1 MEISYDLVIV
11 GGGPAGYVG
20 AIRAAQ
26 LGMKVGLVEEK
37 KVGGTCLHEGCIPTK
52 VLLEVAGFLNRA
64 ARAEEFGVRVEP
76 PVRDP
81 DGVLRHRDSIVNR
94 LYHGVQGLLK
104 KNGVEIFNGKGI
116 LTDPG
121 SVSVRAGDESVS
133 GSGAILK
140 SRYILLATGSRPKPW
155 PGLPFGEGPVFDSTA
170 ALSLDPQGKKV
181 GIVGGG
187 VVGVE
192 FADIFRSFGGD
203 VTLLERE
210 NRLIPSEDPEIA
222 DLLRK
227 EYERRG
233 IEVLTGCGIVS
244 AQRNSERVRIRVERA
259 GVEETREF
267 DAVLVSIGRV
277 PNLEGLGLEAVPLSR
292 TRAGFLKVDEVQW
305 TGKAGIHAA
314 GDLTGGPMLAH
325 FASHQAIVAVEHIAG
340 KTPLPVDPLRVPR
353 VIYCHPEIASVGL
366 TLREAAERGIEA
378 KEGRFPLLGNGR
390 SLIHGDRRGIV
401 KVVADPKNGQILGF
415 QGIGPGVS
423 EMIALLAYGMGDHK
437 GIFGL
442 LDTVFP
448 HPTVSEAIWEAG
460 ADVFDRAMH
469 R

>member
-1 MEISYDLVIV
+1 LESPYDLIIV

-52 VLLEVAGFLNRA
+52 VLLEVAGFMNRA
-64 ARAEEFGVRVEP
+64 GRSEEFGVRVEP

-81 DGVLRHRDSIVNR
+81 DGVMRHRDSIVNR
-94 LYHGVQGLLK
+94 LYQGVQGLLK
-104 KNGVEIFNGKGI
+104 KNGVETFNGKGA
-116 LTDPG
+116 LGAPG
-121 SVSVRAGDESVS
+121 SVSVMAPGVGMNVAGK
-133 GSGAILK
+133 ILK
-140 SRYILLATGSRPKPW
+140 GQNILLATGSRPRPW

-170 ALSLDPQGKKV
+170 ALSFDPQGKKV

-203 VTLLERE
+203 VALLERE
-210 NRLIPSEDPEIA
+210 DHLIPSEDPDIA

-233 IEVLTGCGIVS
+233 IEVLTGCRIVS
-244 AQRNSERVRIRVERA
+244 AQRVSERVRIQAERD
-259 GVEETREF
+259 GIEETREF
-267 DAVLVSIGRV
+267 DAVLVSIGRS
-277 PNLEGLGLEAVPLSR
+277 PNLEGLGLEKVPLSR
-292 TRAGFLKVDEVQW
+292 TGTGFLKVDEVGW
-305 TGKAGIHAA
+305 TGTPGIYAA

-325 FASHQAIVAVEHIAG
+325 FASHQAIVSVEHIAG
-340 KTPLPVDPLRVPR
+340 KNPVPVDPLHVPR

-366 TLREAAERGIEA
+366 TLREAEEKGIDA

-390 SLIHGDRRGIV
+390 SLIHGDRRGLV
-401 KVVADPKNGQILGF
+401 KVVANPKNGQILGF

-423 EMIALLAYGMGDHK
+423 EMIAILAYGMGDRK

-460 ADVFDRAMH
+460 ADVFGRAIH